1 MSTRIRTLIVAV
13 GIGALAWGAYV
24 IWNIPSA
31 SVRLAV
37 TARGGIAPQDVSAVL
52 QGTERAAETLAALST
67 FDAFR
72 EDVMRSGFLV
82 ARGNR
87 AGSPDQQR
95 RRWERRVSVRRVGA
109 QVLQVTALAGKRE
122 ESRQLAEAA
131 AHVLALRASQVA
143 GDTALNVHVD
153 RVRQPSVRA
162 SASFA
167 AFLFGVGVTCFVFIV
182 WVVLA
187 PAWRVRRARE
197 RRDVLPVAPPRFDG
211 GAPSFVARP
220 SPDEARFWLQKFLE
234 RRQ

>member
-1 MSTRIRTLIVAV
+1 MSTRIRTLIAAV
-13 GIGALAWGAYV
+13 GIGAFAWGAYV
-24 IWNIPSA
+24 IWRIPSA

-37 TARGGIAPQDVSAVL
+37 TARGEIAPPDVSAVL
-52 QGTERAAETLAALST
+52 QGAERAAETLAALST

-72 EDVMRSGFLV
+72 EDVLRSGFLV
-82 ARGNR
+82 ARKNR
-87 AGSPDQQR
+87 EGSPDQQR
-95 RRWERRVSVRRVGA
+95 RRWERRVAVRRVGA
-109 QVLQVTALAGKRE
+109 QVLQVTALTGKRE

-143 GDTALNVHVD
+143 GDSALHVHVD

-162 SASFA
+162 SSSLA
-167 AFLFGVGVTCFVFIV
+167 AFLFGVGVTCVVISA
-182 WVVLA
+182 WSVLA
-187 PAWRVRRARE
+187 PAWRARRARE
-197 RRDVLPVAPPRFDG
+197 RGDVLPVVPQRFDG